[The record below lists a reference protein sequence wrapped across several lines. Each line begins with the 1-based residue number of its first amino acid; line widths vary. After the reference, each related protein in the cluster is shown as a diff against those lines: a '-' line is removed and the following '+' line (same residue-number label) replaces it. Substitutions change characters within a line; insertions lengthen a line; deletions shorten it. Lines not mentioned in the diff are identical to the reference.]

1 MVDITYRNKEKIEEI
16 RKKKKRVQ
24 RVARFVS
31 IVFALTAVGALAFV
45 VPNIADKVENHAL
58 NDEIRSEV
66 VYENVYTAPTQV
78 QSENGEMTEVTQ
90 SYDDI
95 DFETLKQINPE
106 TVGWITCEGTNINYP
121 VVQTSD
127 NDKYLHTSFDGQ
139 ENSSGTIYLD
149 ANNNKDFSDDVTV
162 IYGHNMN
169 DGSMFAALNKYRDQS
184 YLDANPVFY
193 YHTENAVYRFDVFAA
208 GELSGY
214 EAEAGNYSSEEELL
228 AKINRFEDTAITK
241 RDVSLI
247 NDQNEISNIVI
258 LNTCTPKGSYV
269 EDEVEKD
276 NDRTLVYAKVTKVLD
291 KTLQNQVSEGMH
303 R

>member
-16 RKKKKRVQ
+16 RKKKIRVQ

-31 IVFALTAVGALAFV
+31 I
-45 VPNIADKVENHAL
+45 
-58 NDEIRSEV
+58 
-66 VYENVYTAPTQV
+66 
-78 QSENGEMTEVTQ
+78 
-90 SYDDI
+90 
-95 DFETLKQINPE
+95 
-106 TVGWITCEGTNINYP
+106 
-121 VVQTSD
+121 
-127 NDKYLHTSFDGQ
+127 
-139 ENSSGTIYLD
+139 
-149 ANNNKDFSDDVTV
+149 
-162 IYGHNMN
+162 
-169 DGSMFAALNKYRDQS
+169 
-184 YLDANPVFY
+184 
-193 YHTENAVYRFDVFAA
+193 VFAA

-276 NDRTLVYAKVTKVLD
+276 NGRTLVYAKVTKVLD